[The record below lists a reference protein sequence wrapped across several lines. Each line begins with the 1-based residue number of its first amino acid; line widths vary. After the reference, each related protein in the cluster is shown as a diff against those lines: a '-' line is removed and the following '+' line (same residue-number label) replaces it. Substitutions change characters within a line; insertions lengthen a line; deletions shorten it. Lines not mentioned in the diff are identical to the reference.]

1 MPRQRLQCAVL
12 GAVLSLGLGVSW
24 AQPEPR
30 DRHERDEHRGY
41 VLDQRHHHD
50 RYYPPRGFVVHALS
64 PGFVT
69 IRHPSGE
76 LFFQDGIWYRRR
88 GPEFVVVTPPAGV
101 AVAALPAGFTTVW
114 VHAVPYFYA
123 NNVYYVK
130 RPDGYVVVDPP
141 NDSDVTEQPPPSGVP
156 PNTR

>member
-1 MPRQRLQCAVL
+1 M
-12 GAVLSLGLGVSW
+12 
-24 AQPEPR
+24 
-30 DRHERDEHRGY
+30 
-41 VLDQRHHHD
+41 
-50 RYYPPRGFVVHALS
+50 
-64 PGFVT
+64 
-69 IRHPSGE
+69 
-76 LFFQDGIWYRRR
+76 
-88 GPEFVVVTPPAGV
+88 TPPAGV